1 MLGFVQGC
9 LNQDSRIDK
18 LQKEEASYYEAWPI
32 KIQELTNCKKK
43 KQATMK
49 LDLSKVVFCRF

>member
-32 KIQELTNCKKK
+32 ESCVLQILNQAQACK
-43 KQATMK
+43 
-49 LDLSKVVFCRF
+49 SI